1 MRVLVTG
8 HNGYVG
14 SVMVS
19 LLLAAGHTVTGL
31 DTNFYHGVP
40 FGAAVDRKV
49 GQSPLHEI
57 QKDIRDI
64 DAHDL
69 DGIEAVIHLAAL
81 SNDPLSDLNPALTYA
96 INHVAAVRL
105 AQLAKRVGI
114 QRFIFA
120 SSCSNYGAAGDDW
133 LDESSPFNPITPYG
147 RSKVQVEEDVA
158 RLADDNFSPVFMRSA
173 TAYGVSPQ
181 LRCDIVLNNLVAW
194 AYTTGRVHLKSDGA
208 AWRPL
213 VHVEDMGRAFLA
225 ALQAPRDLVH
235 NQAFNV
241 GRSEENYR
249 IGELAAIVAETVPG
263 SRVEYAADAKPD
275 KRCYRV
281 NSAKLARTLP
291 DFKPQWD
298 ARRGALALYTAYQKV
313 GLRLEDVEGPRYQR
327 ISRIKALINEGRLDE
342 NLRWRKD

>member
-1 MRVLVTG
+1 
-8 HNGYVG
+8 
-14 SVMVS
+14 
-19 LLLAAGHTVTGL
+19 
-31 DTNFYHGVP
+31 
-40 FGAAVDRKV
+40 
-49 GQSPLHEI
+49 
-57 QKDIRDI
+57 
-64 DAHDL
+64 
-69 DGIEAVIHLAAL
+69 
-81 SNDPLSDLNPALTYA
+81 
-96 INHVAAVRL
+96 VRL

-147 RSKVQVEEDVA
+147 RSKVQVEEDVT